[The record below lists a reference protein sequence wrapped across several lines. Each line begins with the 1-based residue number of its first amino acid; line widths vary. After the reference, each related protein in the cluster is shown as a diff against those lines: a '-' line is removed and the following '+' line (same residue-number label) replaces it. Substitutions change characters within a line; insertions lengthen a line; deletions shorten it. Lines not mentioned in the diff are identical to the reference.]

1 MLLEKFD
8 VKKYERSLREE
19 GRLEERERINTLF
32 HLLSEQNRIED
43 LIRATKDPAYQEEL
57 LREFD
62 LL

>member
-19 GRLEERERINTLF
+19 AIEQINTLYY
-32 HLLSEQNRIED
+32 LLLEQNRIED
-43 LIRATKDPAYQEEL
+43 LTRAIKDPAYQKQL